1 MARIIADRVRD
12 TTTTTG
18 TGAVTVSGT
27 APQTYR
33 TFSAVCTTGDTLPYF
48 IQHQAA
54 DEWEVGI
61 GTYSA
66 ANQLTRT
73 TVLSS
78 SNSGN
83 AVNLSAGTKEVVLG
97 NNAER
102 TYMEGTQGGRL
113 TLTSVTPVLGAN
125 TTAASTVYYTP
136 YVHPTVWVYNG
147 ALFIPHRIS
156 ELSLALDSN
165 SGHTGYQ
172 QSGKLFDFFITDN
185 AGTITLGTGPAWS
198 STSARGTGAGTTEL
212 QRVNGIWTNKV
223 SMTLRIGSLVGD
235 TITVAANQ
243 GTYVGTMYA
252 TANGQTG
259 MNFNPTAAAG
269 GTANILGL
277 FNAYNRTVAPALCR
291 DSTSSWTYAT
301 NTWQK
306 ANNNANN
313 SISYVDGLAEVS
325 AYATY
330 TVMVLTTASS
340 SGLVVGINLNS
351 TTAAPAVQ
359 GGVFHSGTQAGEASA
374 VCSGTFLPVLG
385 YNTLTAMEIVGSG
398 VGTQTLF
405 GSGFDT
411 NIASTQGLI
420 ANVWI

>member
-48 IQHQAA
+48 IQHQTA

-78 SNSGN
+78 SNSGS
-83 AVNLSAGTKEVVLG
+83 AVSFSAGTKDVVLG

-125 TTAASTVYYTP
+125 TTAAGTVYYTP
-136 YVHPTVWVYNG
+136 YVHSTVWLYNG
-147 ALFIPHRIS
+147 ALFIPHRTS

-172 QSGKLFDFFITDN
+172 QSGKLFDFFVTDN

-198 STSARGTGAGTTEL
+198 SSSARGTGAGTTEL

-277 FNAYNRTVAPALCR
+277 FNAYNRVPMMALSR
-291 DSTSSWTYAT
+291 DSTASWSYAST
-301 NTWQK
+301 TWR
-306 ANNNANN
+306 ASNNNANN
-313 SISYVDGLAEVS
+313 SISFVDGLGEVRAQAHFIISVNTSS
-325 AYATY
+325 AGGMLLG
-330 TVMVLTTASS
+330 VNM
-340 SGLVVGINLNS
+340 NS
-351 TTAAPAVQ
+351 TSATPSPQQTATRDSSNVATNDGTSMPAL
-359 GGVFHSGTQAGEASA
+359 
-374 VCSGTFLPVLG
+374 FLPILG
-385 YNTLTAMEIVGSG
+385 YNTLTAMEAS
-398 VGTQTLF
+398 L
-405 GSGFDT
+405 DT
-411 NIASTQGLI
+411 NSNTLYGTGWGGSSGQVNGLYATMAI
-420 ANVWI
+420 